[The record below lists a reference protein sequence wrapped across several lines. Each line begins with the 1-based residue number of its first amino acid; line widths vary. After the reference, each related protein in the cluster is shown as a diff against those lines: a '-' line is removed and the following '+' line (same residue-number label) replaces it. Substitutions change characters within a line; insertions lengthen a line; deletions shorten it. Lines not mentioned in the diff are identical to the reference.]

1 MTRKEQNEILDD
13 KIESNVNQYKVDRL
27 NAEIS
32 AFSSGDLNKYEF
44 LTRKDL
50 NYKSNALDKARFEFS
65 PLGKTFSTGLDKTA
79 QGYQEE
85 GVIKLLKDIRNGLRG
100 NVNRL
105 DDNRRDGPDNRP
117 DGPNNR
123 PDHNDD
129 NDDND
134 DNDNSMFLNNLNTN
148 LNNIQNNGEYYAR
161 LIANQ
166 NAVIKK
172 LEKDLIDR
180 KNLTKDIID
189 QTKETINGNI
199 KERLEYYNKY
209 KNTSADYI

>member
-1 MTRKEQNEILDD
+1 
-13 KIESNVNQYKVDRL
+13 
-27 NAEIS
+27 
-32 AFSSGDLNKYEF
+32 
-44 LTRKDL
+44 
-50 NYKSNALDKARFEFS
+50 
-65 PLGKTFSTGLDKTA
+65 
-79 QGYQEE
+79 
-85 GVIKLLKDIRNGLRG
+85 
-100 NVNRL
+100 
-105 DDNRRDGPDNRP
+105 
-117 DGPNNR
+117 
-123 PDHNDD
+123 
-129 NDDND
+129 
-134 DNDNSMFLNNLNTN
+134 MFLNNLNTN